1 MSSPSKQARSPRGQP
16 TEKRREEASGNPF
29 EPPKADLGT
38 PPEDQVLASLQRRAY
53 GAIIDR
59 AIYWAPTALWAGTR
73 WMTSHELSG
82 FLPAS
87 VTLGVVIAQ
96 ATLIAARSQS
106 IGKIL
111 VGTQIV
117 TSRGRKPG
125 VVRSVFLRE
134 WLVPLSVMIPL
145 AGWFL
150 WLVDPFH
157 IFHGHN
163 RQCLHDRLA
172 RTFVIV
178 CDSTGASEI

>member
-1 MSSPSKQARSPRGQP
+1 MRGPPEQARSPRGQS
-16 TEKRREEASGNPF
+16 TEEARGEAGENPF

-59 AIYWAPTALWAGTR
+59 AIYWAPTAVWAGAR

-87 VTLGVVIAQ
+87 LTLGVVIAQ

-111 VGTQIV
+111 VGIQIV

-125 VVRSVFLRE
+125 VVRGVLLRE
-134 WLVPLSVMIPL
+134 WLVPLSAMIPL

-178 CDSTGASEI
+178 RESKDASEI